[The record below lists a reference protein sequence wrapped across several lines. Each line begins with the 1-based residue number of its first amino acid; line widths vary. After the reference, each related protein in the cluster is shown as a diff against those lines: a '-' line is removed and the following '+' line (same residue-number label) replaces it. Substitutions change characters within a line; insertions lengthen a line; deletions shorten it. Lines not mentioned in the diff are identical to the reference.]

1 MNRIVTLEYADL
13 LKAPSPTTIADIEA
27 AFGVTGLGLLL
38 VRGVPNFA
46 QARAAA
52 LPHAFTFGTLP
63 KSTLDKYEH
72 AASSFSFGWSHGKE
86 KLGGKPDSAKGSF
99 YFNPILD
106 EPDAIRNELTLD
118 PSLAPFL
125 HSNIWP
131 TVTDAP
137 EFEQDIKILSRL
149 MVETGAIL
157 APHVDAFTASFLK
170 NRGASLPIP
179 SATLECVIRDS
190 LTHKGRLL
198 YYFSSSSSSS
208 NTDTGID
215 TDTNNDSVDSW
226 CGWHND
232 HSSLTALTPALY
244 FDHLGHQTIPKDTK
258 GGLYIRARDGTTV
271 RAVIPSDC
279 LAFQIGEAAQIMSGG
294 SLQATPHCVRA
305 SSDTTLSRGT
315 LAVFCGPEHSARMN
329 SPEGAHNDDILKGA
343 QGELLPQGVPTLFS
357 RWKSTDTFREFSL
370 RTLASYY

>member
-1 MNRIVTLEYADL
+1 MNRIVTMEYTDL
-13 LKAPSPTTIADIEA
+13 LKAPSPATIAAIES
-27 AFGVTGLGLLL
+27 AFGVEGLGLLL

-52 LPHAFTFGTLP
+52 LPHAYTFGLLP

-72 AASSFSFGWSHGKE
+72 SASSFSFGWSHGKE
-86 KLGGKPDSAKGSF
+86 KLGGKPDAAKGSF

-106 EPDAIRNELTLD
+106 EPDAVRNELTQD

-125 HSNIWP
+125 HANIWP
-131 TVTDAP
+131 SGIDAP
-137 EFEQDIKILSRL
+137 NFEHDIKILSRL
-149 MVETGAIL
+149 MVETGGIL
-157 APHVDAFTASFLK
+157 APHVDAFTASFLTK
-170 NRGASLPIP
+170 RGASLPIP
-179 SATLECVIRDS
+179 SATLQSVIRDS

-198 YYFSSSSSSS
+198 YYFSSNSSSAADITSDT
-208 NTDTGID
+208 TDT
-215 TDTNNDSVDSW
+215 SVDNW

-244 FDHLGHQTIPKDTK
+244 FDHSGNQTIPQDTK

-271 RAVIPSDC
+271 RAIIPSDC

-305 SSDTTLSRGT
+305 SSDLTLSRGT
-315 LAVFCGPEHSARMN
+315 LAVFCGPEHSAKMS
-329 SPEGAHNDDILKGA
+329 SPEGAQNEDILRGA
-343 QGELLPQGVPTLFS
+343 QGELLPPGVQTLIL